1 MLHISGTIH
10 HMIVIHGTH
19 MENDNISRHFFFFF
33 FKILGTLG
41 GRGKKAKNGLKLQNI
56 LSVSLRISGT
66 VHHDYSFWHMCVK

>member
-1 MLHISGTIH
+1 
-10 HMIVIHGTH
+10 MIVIHGTH

-33 FKILGTLG
+33 KILRTLG